1 MAKQLSA
8 GRVLAVAA
16 AAAVLGTVIM
26 FAVVL
31 PAEFNRDPLGFGRL
45 TGLDRLSAPVSHPP
59 EQEDG
64 GFRFAREYARSFRS
78 DTVDL
83 ELAAAGRRGDR
94 LEHKV
99 WMEQDATLIYEWTV
113 PEIANPEDFY
123 SDFHGHTLDEDGNN
137 VLATYRQADGT
148 YAKGALI
155 TPFDGEHG
163 WYFENRS
170 ANPVVVRVKIS
181 GFYRRL
187 PFDDDEK

>member
-1 MAKQLSA
+1 MATQLSA
-8 GRVLAVAA
+8 GRMLAVAA
-16 AAAVLGTVIM
+16 AAAVVATVIVL
-26 FAVVL
+26 AVVL
-31 PAEFNRDPLGFGRL
+31 PAEFNRDPLSFGRL
-45 TGLDRLSAPVSHPP
+45 TGLDRLSAPTFRSP
-59 EQEDG
+59 EGEDG
-64 GFRFAREYARSFRS
+64 GFRFAREYTRGFRS
-78 DTVDL
+78 DTIDL
-83 ELAAAGRRGDR
+83 ELAAAGKRGDR

-99 WMEQDATLIYEWTV
+99 WMEQNATLIYEWTI
-113 PEIANPEDFY
+113 PEIPNPEDFY

-148 YAKGALI
+148 YANGALI

-163 WYFENRS
+163 WYFQNRS